1 MSGTS
6 RLPMIGLFLMATAAF
21 PPTAQAACP
30 GDTQT
35 QMNICAAN
43 DYAQTDK
50 ELNSA
55 WRKLQKSEAL
65 IAAQRAWIAFRDAE
79 CAFRAAQFEG
89 GSIAPLIRSTCLAEL
104 TQQRTNMLIDAG
116 KF

>member
-65 IAAQRAWIAFRDAE
+65 IAAQHAEAVVVGSAIVNRIAE
-79 CAFRAAQFEG
+79 LG
-89 GSIAPLIRSTCLAEL
+89 RSPSLVPEVSRLVRSLAEAL
-104 TQQRTNMLIDAG
+104 HSSANR
-116 KF
+116 

>member
-6 RLPMIGLFLMATAAF
+6 RLRMIGLFLMATAAF

-50 ELNSA
+50 ELNCA

-65 IAAQRAWIAFRDAE
+65 IAAQRAWI
-79 CAFRAAQFEG
+79 AFRAAQFEG

-104 TQQRTNMLIDAG
+104 TQQRTKMLIDAG